1 MLNLNEIRKDFP
13 ILNRQVHGKPLVYFD
28 NGATS
33 QKPRQVISALV
44 DYYENYNSNIHRSV
58 HLLGEEATE
67 KYELARNKIASF
79 IGAKEPESIIFVK
92 GATEGINLVAN
103 SWGQLNIHD
112 GDEILLT
119 PMEHHS
125 NLVPWQILAEK
136 TGATLKFF
144 PLTNDGKLDIHEIDS
159 LLTTKTKL
167 VSLTIM
173 SNVLGTINP
182 VKVIINAA
190 HSVGAKVLL
199 DGAQSVPHMLTNVMD
214 LDCDF
219 LAFSGHKML
228 GPTGIGVLYGK
239 TEILEQMNP
248 FMFGGD
254 MIREVSLE
262 KSTWN
267 DLPYKFEAGTPNI
280 AGVIGLGA
288 AVDYLVAIGIAN
300 IHEHESSLTSYALT
314 RLEEFSERIKVFGP
328 RESSLRGGN
337 ISFHCHDVHPHD
349 LGTFLD
355 REGIAIRVGH
365 HCAMPLMHCLEV
377 PATARA
383 SFYLYNT
390 HEEIDFFIS
399 ILYKALRY
407 FGR

>member
-1 MLNLNEIRKDFP
+1 MLNLEQIRKDFP
-13 ILNRQVHGKPLVYFD
+13 ILNRKVHGKQLVYFD

-33 QKPRQVISALV
+33 QKPRQVINELV

-67 KYELARNKIASF
+67 KYEIARSKIASF
-79 IGAKEPESIIFVK
+79 IGTSVPESIVFVR
-92 GATEGINLVAN
+92 GTTEGINLVAS
-103 SWGQLNIHD
+103 SWGSMNISA

-125 NLVPWQILAEK
+125 NLVPWQLLAER
-136 TGATLKFF
+136 TGAQLKFF
-144 PLTNDGKLDIHEIDS
+144 NLTEDGQLDFSNMDS
-159 LLTTKTKL
+159 LISPNTKL
-167 VSLTIM
+167 VALTIM

-182 VKVIINAA
+182 VKKIIDAA
-190 HSVGAKVLL
+190 HSVGSIVVL
-199 DGAQSVPHMLTNVMD
+199 DGAQSVPHMPTDVVD

-239 TEILEQMNP
+239 KEILDEMNP
-248 FMFGGD
+248 YMFGGE
-254 MIREVSLE
+254 MVRQVSLE

-280 AGVIGLGA
+280 ADVIGLGA
-288 AVDYLVAIGIAN
+288 AVDYLLKIGLKN
-300 IHEHESSLTSYALT
+300 IHDHEISLTSYALT
-314 RLEEFSERIKVFGP
+314 KLEEFSDRMKVFGP
-328 RESSLRGGN
+328 RDTNLRGGN
-337 ISFHCHDVHPHD
+337 ISFHCRDIHPHD

-355 REGIAIRVGH
+355 QEGIAIRAGH

-377 PATARA
+377 PATGRA

-390 HEEIDFFIS
+390 HDEIDFFIT
-399 ILYKALRY
+399 ILGKALNY
-407 FGR
+407 FEK

>member
-1 MLNLNEIRKDFP
+1 MLNLEQIRKDFP
-13 ILNRQVHGKPLVYFD
+13 ILNRKVHGKQLVYFD

-33 QKPRQVISALV
+33 QKPRQVINELV

-67 KYELARNKIASF
+67 KYEIARSKIASF
-79 IGAKEPESIIFVK
+79 IGTSVPESIVFVR
-92 GATEGINLVAN
+92 GTTEGINLVAS
-103 SWGQLNIHD
+103 SWGSMNISA

-125 NLVPWQILAEK
+125 NLVPWQLLAER
-136 TGATLKFF
+136 TGAQLKFF
-144 PLTNDGKLDIHEIDS
+144 NLTEDGQLDLSNMDS
-159 LLTTKTKL
+159 LISPNTKL
-167 VSLTIM
+167 VALTIM

-182 VKVIINAA
+182 VKKIIDAA
-190 HSVGAKVLL
+190 HSVGSIVVL
-199 DGAQSVPHMLTNVMD
+199 DGAQSVPHMPTDVVD

-239 TEILEQMNP
+239 KEILDEMNP
-248 FMFGGD
+248 YMFGGE
-254 MIREVSLE
+254 MVRQVSLE

-280 AGVIGLGA
+280 ADVIGLGA
-288 AVDYLVAIGIAN
+288 AVDYLLKIGLKN
-300 IHEHESSLTSYALT
+300 IHDHEISLTSYALT
-314 RLEEFSERIKVFGP
+314 KLEEFSDRMKVFGP
-328 RESSLRGGN
+328 RDTNLRGGN
-337 ISFHCHDVHPHD
+337 ISFHCRDIHPHD

-355 REGIAIRVGH
+355 QEGIAIRAGH

-377 PATARA
+377 PATGRA

-390 HEEIDFFIS
+390 HDEIDFFIT
-399 ILYKALRY
+399 ILGKALNY
-407 FGR
+407 FEK

>member
-33 QKPRQVISALV
+33 QKPRQVINALV

-173 SNVLGTINP
+173 SVFNP
-182 VKVIINAA
+182 ISKVR
-190 HSVGAKVLL
+190 S
-199 DGAQSVPHMLTNVMD
+199 
-214 LDCDF
+214 
-219 LAFSGHKML
+219 
-228 GPTGIGVLYGK
+228 
-239 TEILEQMNP
+239 
-248 FMFGGD
+248 
-254 MIREVSLE
+254 
-262 KSTWN
+262 
-267 DLPYKFEAGTPNI
+267 
-280 AGVIGLGA
+280 
-288 AVDYLVAIGIAN
+288 
-300 IHEHESSLTSYALT
+300 
-314 RLEEFSERIKVFGP
+314 
-328 RESSLRGGN
+328 
-337 ISFHCHDVHPHD
+337 
-349 LGTFLD
+349 
-355 REGIAIRVGH
+355 
-365 HCAMPLMHCLEV
+365 
-377 PATARA
+377 
-383 SFYLYNT
+383 
-390 HEEIDFFIS
+390 
-399 ILYKALRY
+399 
-407 FGR
+407 